1 MDVKTLIATAGVI
14 FLAEMG
20 DKTQLAVFGAA
31 AATHKPL
38 EVFLGA
44 VAGFVLVT
52 LLAAVLGHAVGQVI
66 PPKLLRMAGGVL
78 FVGIGLSLLLT
89 TQR

>member
-1 MDVKTLIATAGVI
+1 MDLKTLMATATTI

-31 AATHKPL
+31 ASTRKPL

-44 VAGFVLVT
+44 VAGLVLVT
-52 LLAAVLGHAVGQVI
+52 LLPVMLGHAVGQVA
-66 PPKLLRMAGGVL
+66 PPKLLRVGGGVL
-78 FVGIGLSLLLT
+78 FVGIGVYLVLT
-89 TQR
+89 SKG